1 MMRNKVGIAISSKEE
16 DEEEEIKVMNGAS
29 KEVRIAKSKKLMLKK
44 FKSYL
49 DGEEVLDTFTCSLVG
64 KILLSGKM
72 YVTNMRVLHR
82 SYFNDKTLFGKGSRV
97 SFMH

>member
-44 FKSYL
+44 FKFS
-49 DGEEVLDTFTCSLVG
+49 EV
-64 KILLSGKM
+64 ILFLK
-72 YVTNMRVLHR
+72 R
-82 SYFNDKTLFGKGSRV
+82 LFQK
-97 SFMH
+97 